1 MPCFSMHYLTLAT
14 LFDYAVH
21 AYIYEMFC
29 FHRYYPDDL
38 QTCVNLARR
47 TFLVL
52 WKKGGEI
59 CILFWNH
66 IVWMFDILNEHGGMQ
81 VIYINLVVNSVLFW
95 PGICPGDFTPNI
107 NENNKLKVYQSS

>member
-29 FHRYYPDDL
+29 FQRYYPDDL

-52 WKKGGEI
+52 
-59 CILFWNH
+59 
-66 IVWMFDILNEHGGMQ
+66 
-81 VIYINLVVNSVLFW
+81 
-95 PGICPGDFTPNI
+95 
-107 NENNKLKVYQSS
+107 